1 MKAIKG
7 PRNSQGKR
15 LEEEPIC
22 TREEWENIFQ
32 AIGHPT
38 LILDPNHKIITAN
51 LAAIKATGRS
61 TAELV
66 GKKCW
71 EIFHRTSHPPPS
83 CPCEKM
89 LRSGHLETV
98 EMEIEALGGIFLV
111 SCTPVLNADGKLE
124 KVIHIATDITERK
137 CAEDAW
143 RESEEKYRTLTEQS
157 LMGIVVLQ
165 DFRIVFANDAFA
177 EISGYSV
184 EELLSL
190 PPAKVQAMIH
200 PEDQA
205 LVWGRFHDR
214 LAGKAVPPHYEY
226 RGIRKD
232 GTVCWLEMHSNHIEY
247 GGKPA
252 IQGAI
257 IDITDQKQTEETLR
271 YREEHFQA
279 LIENSSDVVT
289 VIDSLG
295 TVRYQSPNYKAVWGR
310 APTGEIGRDIF
321 KDVHPDEVALVGEKF
336 DYLLKNPRGIINI
349 EVKAQHTDG
358 SWRTIEVVG
367 RNLLDNP
374 AVCGIVVDFRD
385 ITERKQTEE
394 KLRQSEER
402 YRLIAENTRDIIIT
416 TDMNLRLTYVS
427 PSVEYLTGRTTEEI
441 MAMSLE
447 ELLTPASLKV
457 AKKAFIEELE
467 IANRQPRDPTRSRIL
482 ELEVIR
488 QDGSTL
494 WMEARTNF
502 LRGAEYQSVGLV
514 AILRDMT
521 ERRKAEEE
529 KIELELKAQVASRL
543 ASVGEM
549 VAGVAH
555 EINNPLTVVT
565 GYAPLLM
572 DRKDIPEDVQRDLA
586 LINDSAER
594 VGSIIRRLLAFSR
607 QTKPEQNLVDINE
620 LIEGALALR
629 AYHLKTS
636 NIKLT
641 TQLAPDLPPTMADPS
656 QIQQV
661 LLNLIV
667 NAETEMKL
675 AHGKGKLTITTAR
688 SDNTIKISVKDDGPG
703 IKPEIMDRIFD
714 PFFTTRKVGQG
725 TGLGLSLCYGI
736 VAEHNG
742 RIHAKSKPGKGAT
755 FIVEL
760 PIVTEAEVPELTE
773 LIVEQ
778 AEPVVEQ
785 AEKITKAK
793 IMVLDDEKVIRDLAK
808 RVLGDEGYEVD
819 IVDNADDALKMI
831 EGHRYNLILLD
842 IRMPGMDGVELYR
855 HIQKIAKSLTRR
867 VIFITG
873 DILSTDTKKFF
884 ADTKVA
890 HIDKPF
896 NATQLK
902 REVKRVLTKGR

>member
-1 MKAIKG
+1 MKASEG
-7 PRNSQGKR
+7 PGNSQGKL
-15 LEEEPIC
+15 LEEEPIR

-38 LILDPNHKIITAN
+38 LILDPDHKIITAN
-51 LAAIKATGRS
+51 LATIKATGMS

-71 EIFHRTSHPPPS
+71 EIFHRTNQPPS
-83 CPCEKM
+83 GCPCEKM
-89 LRSGHLETV
+89 MRSGHLETV

-111 SCTPVLNADGKLE
+111 SCTPVLDAAGKLE

-137 CAEDAW
+137 RAENAR

-157 LMGIVVLQ
+157 LMGIVALQ
-165 DFRIVFANDAFA
+165 DFRIVFANTAFA

-190 PPAKVQAMIH
+190 SPAKVQAMVH

-205 LVWGRFHDR
+205 LVWGRFRDR

-226 RGIRKD
+226 RAIRKD
-232 GTVCWLEMHSNHIEY
+232 GTVCWLEMHTNRIEY

-252 IQGAI
+252 TQGAI
-257 IDITDQKQTEETLR
+257 IDIT
-271 YREEHFQA
+271 EH
-279 LIENSSDVVT
+279 
-289 VIDSLG
+289 
-295 TVRYQSPNYKAVWGR
+295 KR
-310 APTGEIGRDIF
+310 A
-321 KDVHPDEVALVGEKF
+321 
-336 DYLLKNPRGIINI
+336 
-349 EVKAQHTDG
+349 
-358 SWRTIEVVG
+358 
-367 RNLLDNP
+367 
-374 AVCGIVVDFRD
+374 
-385 ITERKQTEE
+385 EE

-402 YRLIAENTRDIIIT
+402 SRLIAENTRDVIIT

-427 PSVEYLTGRTTEEI
+427 PSIKYLTTRTAEEV

-447 ELLTPASLKV
+447 ELLTPASFEV
-457 AKKAFIEELE
+457 ATKSFVEELE
-467 IANRQPRDPTRSRIL
+467 IANRQPSDPTRSRTL
-482 ELEVIR
+482 ELEVMR
-488 QDGSTL
+488 QDGSTV
-494 WMEARTNF
+494 WTEAKTNF
-502 LRGAEYQSVGLV
+502 LRGAEDQPVGLIAV
-514 AILRDMT
+514 LRDMT
-521 ERRKAEEE
+521 ERRKAEKE
-529 KIELELKAQVASRL
+529 KIELELKAQVTSRL

-572 DRKDIPEDVQRDLA
+572 DRKDIPEDIQRDLA
-586 LINDSAER
+586 LINDGAQR
-594 VGSIIRRLLAFSR
+594 VAGIIRRLLAFSR
-607 QTKPEQNLVDINE
+607 QTKPEQKLVGINE

-629 AYHLKTS
+629 AYHLITS
-636 NIKLT
+636 NITLT
-641 TQLAPDLPPTMADPS
+641 TQLAPDLPPTMADPG

-675 AHGKGKLTITTAR
+675 AHGKGKLSITTAR

-703 IKPEIMDRIFD
+703 IKPEIMNRIFD

-742 RIHAKSKPGKGAT
+742 RIYAKSKPGKGAT

-760 PIVTEAEVPELTE
+760 PIVTEAEVPEPAE
-773 LIVEQ
+773 PIVEQ
-778 AEPVVEQ
+778 AEK
-785 AEKITKAK
+785 AAKAK
-793 IMVLDDEKVIRDLAK
+793 IMVIDDEKVIRDLAK
-808 RVLGDEGYEVD
+808 RVLGGEGYEVD
-819 IVDNADDALKMI
+819 TVGNADDALKMI
-831 EGHRYNLILLD
+831 ESQRYNLILLD
-842 IRMPGMDGVELYR
+842 IKMPGMHGVELYR
-855 HIQKIAKSLTRR
+855 HIQKIAKSLARR

-873 DILSTDTKKFF
+873 DILSADTEKFF
-884 ADTKVA
+884 AETKVA

-896 NATQLK
+896 NAVQLK
-902 REVKRVLTKGR
+902 QEVKRVLTRGR

>member
-1 MKAIKG
+1 MEAIEG
-7 PRNSQGKR
+7 PGNSQGKR
-15 LEEEPIC
+15 LEEEPIH

-38 LILDPNHKIITAN
+38 LLLDPDQKITSVN

-61 TAELV
+61 AAELV
-66 GKKCW
+66 GKKCC
-71 EIFHRTSHPPPS
+71 EIFHRTSQPPS
-83 CPCEKM
+83 GCPFEKM
-89 LRSGHLETV
+89 LRSGHLEAA
-98 EMEIEALGGIFLV
+98 EMEIEALGGTFLV
-111 SCTPVLNADGKLE
+111 SCAPVLDAAGKLE

-137 CAEDAW
+137 RAEDAQ

-157 LMGIVVLQ
+157 LVGIVVIQ
-165 DFRIVFANDAFA
+165 DTSITFSNDALA

-190 PPAKVQAMIH
+190 PPAKVQALIH
-200 PEDQA
+200 PEDQTLA
-205 LVWGRFHDR
+205 WGRVQDQ
-214 LAGKAVPPHYEY
+214 LTGKAASPQHYQF
-226 RGIRKD
+226 RIIRKD
-232 GTVCWLEMHSNHIEY
+232 GAIRWLEVHSNRIEY

-252 IQGAI
+252 LQGVF
-257 IDITDQKQTEETLR
+257 IDITEHKQAEIKYKNIIETAFDGFWTTDLR
-271 YREEHFQA
+271 GRFLDVNDLYCRMIGYTREELLKMSIPDVEAVEKSKETAEHIKM
-279 LIENSSDVVT
+279 LIEQGYDRFET
-289 VIDSLG
+289 RHRRKDGKIIEL
-295 TVRYQSPNYKAVWGR
+295 
-310 APTGEIGRDIF
+310 EISTMYSEARDGQ
-321 KDVHPDEVALVGEKF
+321 L
-336 DYLLKNPRGIINI
+336 
-349 EVKAQHTDG
+349 
-358 SWRTIEVVG
+358 
-367 RNLLDNP
+367 
-374 AVCGIVVDFRD
+374 IVFIRD
-385 ITERKQTEE
+385 ITERKRAEE

-427 PSVEYLTGRTTEEI
+427 PSVEYLTGRTTEEV

-447 ELLTPASLKV
+447 ELLTPASLEV
-457 AKKAFIEELE
+457 AKKAFVEELE
-467 IANRQPRDPTRSRIL
+467 IAKKQPRDPTRSRTL

-488 QDGSTL
+488 QDGSTF
-494 WMEARTNF
+494 WTEAKTNF
-502 LRGAEYQSVGLV
+502 LRGAEDQPVGLIAV
-514 AILRDMT
+514 LRDMT

-529 KIELELKAQVASRL
+529 KIELELKAQMTSRL

-555 EINNPLTVVT
+555 EINNPLTIVT

-572 DRKDIPEDVQRDLA
+572 DRKDIPEDVRRDLA

-607 QTKPEQNLVDINE
+607 QTKPDQKLVGINE
-620 LIEGALALR
+620 LIEGALALQ
-629 AYHLKTS
+629 AYHLITS
-636 NIKLT
+636 NITLT
-641 TQLAPDLPPTMADPS
+641 TQLAPDLPLIVADPG

-667 NAETEMKL
+667 NAEAEMKL

-703 IKPEIMDRIFD
+703 IKPEIIDRIFD

-742 RIHAKSKPGKGAT
+742 RIYAKSKPGKGAT

-760 PIVTEAEVPELTE
+760 PIVTEVEVPEPAE
-773 LIVEQ
+773 PVVEQ

-785 AEKITKAK
+785 AEKVVKAK
-793 IMVLDDEKVIRDLAK
+793 IMVIDDEKVIRDLAK
-808 RVLGDEGYEVD
+808 RVLGGEGYEVD
-819 IVDNADDALKMI
+819 TVDNADDALKMI
-831 EGHRYNLILLD
+831 ESQRYNLILLD
-842 IRMPGMDGVELYR
+842 IKMPGMDGVELYR
-855 HIQKIAKSLTRR
+855 RIQKIAKSLARR

-873 DILSTDTKKFF
+873 DILSSDTEKFF
-884 ADTKVA
+884 AETKVVR
-890 HIDKPF
+890 IDKPF
-896 NATQLK
+896 NAAQLK
-902 REVKRVLTKGR
+902 QEVKRVLTRGR

>member
-7 PRNSQGKR
+7 PGNSQGKR
-15 LEEEPIC
+15 LEEEPIH
-22 TREEWENIFQ
+22 TREEWEPIFQ

-38 LILDPNHKIITAN
+38 LILDPDHKIITVN

-71 EIFHRTSHPPPS
+71 EIFHRTSQPPPS
-83 CPCEKM
+83 CPLEKM

-111 SCTPVLNADGKLE
+111 SCTPVLDATGKLE
-124 KVIHIATDITERK
+124 KIIHIATDITERNR
-137 CAEDAW
+137 AEDAR

-184 EELLSL
+184 EELRSL

-226 RGIRKD
+226 HGIRKD
-232 GTVCWLEMHSNHIEY
+232 GTVCLLEMHSNRIEY
-247 GGKPA
+247 GGKLA

-257 IDITDQKQTEETLR
+257 IDITDRKQAEETLR

-279 LIENSSDVVT
+279 LIENSSDVIT

-310 APTGEIGRDIF
+310 APTGEIGRDML
-321 KDVHPDEVALVGEKF
+321 KDVHPDEAALVSEKF
-336 DYLLKNPRGIINI
+336 DYLLKNPRGIVSIN
-349 EVKAQHTDG
+349 VRAQHTDG

-367 RNLLDNP
+367 HNLLDNP
-374 AVCGIVVDFRD
+374 VVCGIVVNFRD
-385 ITERKQTEE
+385 ITKRKQAEE
-394 KLRQSEER
+394 KLRQSEKR
-402 YRLIAENTRDIIIT
+402 YRLIAENTRDVIIT

-427 PSVEYLTGRTTEEI
+427 PSIKYLTTRTAEEV

-447 ELLTPASLKV
+447 ELLTPASLEV
-457 AKKAFIEELE
+457 ATKAFVEELE
-467 IANRQPRDPTRSRIL
+467 IATRQPRDPTRSRIL
-482 ELEVIR
+482 ELEVMR
-488 QDGSTL
+488 QDGSTV
-494 WMEARTNF
+494 WTEARTNF
-502 LRGAEYQSVGLV
+502 LRGAEDQPVGLITV
-514 AILRDMT
+514 LRDMT

-572 DRKDIPEDVQRDLA
+572 DRKDIPADIQRDLA
-586 LINDSAER
+586 LINDGAQR
-594 VGSIIRRLLAFSR
+594 VAGIIRRLLAFSR
-607 QTKPEQNLVDINE
+607 QTKPEQKLVGINE

-629 AYHLKTS
+629 AYHLITS

-641 TQLAPDLPPTMADPS
+641 TQLTPDLPPTVADPG

-675 AHGKGKLTITTAR
+675 AHGKGELTITTEK

-742 RIHAKSKPGKGAT
+742 KIYTKSKPGKGAT

-760 PIVTEAEVPELTE
+760 PIVTEAEVPEPAE
-773 LIVEQ
+773 P

-785 AEKITKAK
+785 AEKVAKAK
-793 IMVLDDEKVIRDLAK
+793 IMVVDDEKVIRDLAK
-808 RVLGDEGYEVD
+808 RVLGGEGYEVD
-819 IVDNADDALKMI
+819 TVDNADDALKII
-831 EGHRYNLILLD
+831 ESQRYNLILLD
-842 IRMPGMDGVELYR
+842 IKMPGMDGVELYR
-855 HIQKIAKSLTRR
+855 RIQKIAKSLARR

-873 DILSTDTKKFF
+873 DILSSDTEKFF
-884 ADTKVA
+884 AETKVV

-902 REVKRVLTKGR
+902 QEVKRVLTRGR